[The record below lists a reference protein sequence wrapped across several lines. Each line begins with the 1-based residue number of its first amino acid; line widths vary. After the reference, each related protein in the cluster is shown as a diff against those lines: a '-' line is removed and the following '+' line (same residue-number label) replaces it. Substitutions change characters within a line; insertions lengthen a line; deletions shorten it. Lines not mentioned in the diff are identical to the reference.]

1 MERSVLEQS
10 NRVSAIRGATRMLMS
25 KDTPPEPNRGAGG
38 ARQGAPPTTP
48 PENADHPAQSAAGA
62 AESGQDA
69 F

>member
-1 MERSVLEQS
+1 
-10 NRVSAIRGATRMLMS
+10 MLMS
-25 KDTPPEPNRGAGG
+25 KDSPPEPNRGAGR

-48 PENADHPAQSAAGA
+48 PENADHPVQSAAGA